1 MHCKWNLLGSS
12 WCHGCWNQPCRFC
25 WWRCFQETCR
35 KSKVNMSFFFPW
47 ILVEPFWVRLANV
60 LGDCFFT
67 STNLGNSGHQE
78 RGVIKHTLPP
88 HKMYYPQFS
97 NICSYFARYA
107 FACAVLP
114 ASFFPAPFVFE
125 TQPSKS
131 QINLRWWDPD
141 TELIKPSTTFLRLV
155 NLTATPV
162 TDVSAKFGVKTQV
175 TCISAYV
182 HLEIEYFWHESFT
195 FYTEELKVSSI

>member
-1 MHCKWNLLGSS
+1 MHCKWNLEGSS
-12 WCHGCWNQPCRFC
+12 CHGCCNPGWR
-25 WWRCFQETCR
+25 WRCFQETCR
-35 KSKVNMSFFFPW
+35 KSKVNMEFLSN
-47 ILVEPFWVRLANV
+47 PFESDWRIF
-60 LGDCFFT
+60 LGDCCFT